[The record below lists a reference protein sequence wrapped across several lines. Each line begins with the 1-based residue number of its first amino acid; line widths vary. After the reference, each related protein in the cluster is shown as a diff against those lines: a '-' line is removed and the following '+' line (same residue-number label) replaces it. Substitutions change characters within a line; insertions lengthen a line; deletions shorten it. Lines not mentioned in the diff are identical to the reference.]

1 MRGLPQDLDPLASS
15 QDRPMRGIAEKTFLT
30 ERLPL
35 AIFLHASQRLHL
47 SNCELAKGGKV
58 QFIFSDPEHIGDQ
71 AELDFENG
79 ECVPAK
85 SLFASQTY
93 LRRRM
98 SDTLNRKD
106 DHRNNEYAYRR

>member
-1 MRGLPQDLDPLASS
+1 MEENG
-15 QDRPMRGIAEKTFLT
+15 TFCT

-35 AIFLHASQRLHL
+35 ATFLHASQRLRL
-47 SNCELAKGGKV
+47 SRCELVGDKM

-98 SDTLNRKD
+98 SDTVNENRKD
-106 DHRNNEYAYRR
+106 EYNRKLEYAYYRR

>member
-1 MRGLPQDLDPLASS
+1 MN
-15 QDRPMRGIAEKTFLT
+15 ETENTFLT

-35 AIFLHASQRLHL
+35 AIFLHSSQRLRL
-47 SNCELAKGGKV
+47 SRCELANGKV
-58 QFIFSDPEHIGDQ
+58 QFVFDDPEHKGDQ

-85 SLFASQTY
+85 SIFASQTY

-98 SDTLNRKD
+98 SDALNRKD
-106 DHRNNEYAYRR
+106 ENRKNEYAYTRR

>member
-1 MRGLPQDLDPLASS
+1 M
-15 QDRPMRGIAEKTFLT
+15 TFTT

-35 AIFLHASQRLHL
+35 AVYLHASHRLRL
-47 SNCELAKGGKV
+47 SCTELVGDKV
-58 QFIFSDPEHIGDQ
+58 QFVFEDPECVGDE

-79 ECVPAK
+79 ECVSAK

-98 SDTLNRKD
+98 SEVLNRKD
-106 DHRNNEYAYRR
+106 EYNRKPEYPHRSSR

>member
-1 MRGLPQDLDPLASS
+1 MENG
-15 QDRPMRGIAEKTFLT
+15 TFQT

-35 AIFLHASQRLHL
+35 AIFLHSSQKL
-47 SNCELAKGGKV
+47 SFSHCELVDAGKV
-58 QFIFSDPEHIGDQ
+58 QFVFTDPEHIGDQ

-98 SDTLNRKD
+98 TDALNRK
-106 DHRNNEYAYRR
+106 EYRKLENVYYRR

>member
-1 MRGLPQDLDPLASS
+1 MTNENP
-15 QDRPMRGIAEKTFLT
+15 TFLT

-35 AIFLHASQRLHL
+35 AIFLHASQRLRL
-47 SNCELAKGGKV
+47 SNCELAEGGKV
-58 QFIFSDPEHIGDQ
+58 QFVFSDPEQIGDQ
-71 AELDFENG
+71 AELAFENG

-98 SDTLNRKD
+98 SALNENRKD
-106 DHRNNEYAYRR
+106 EYNYNRKLEYAHYRR

>member
-1 MRGLPQDLDPLASS
+1 MKN
-15 QDRPMRGIAEKTFLT
+15 ENTFLT

-35 AIFLHASQRLHL
+35 AIFLHASQRLQL
-47 SNCELAKGGKV
+47 SRCELVGDSRGDPKV
-58 QFIFSDPEHIGDQ
+58 QFVFSDPQGIGDQ

-98 SDTLNRKD
+98 SDALNRKD
-106 DHRNNEYAYRR
+106 ENRNNYYAYRR

>member
-1 MRGLPQDLDPLASS
+1 MQN
-15 QDRPMRGIAEKTFLT
+15 TFST

-35 AIFLHASQRLHL
+35 AIFLHASQRLRL
-47 SNCELAKGGKV
+47 SNCELAEGGKV
-58 QFIFSDPEHIGDQ
+58 QFIFADPEHKGDQ

-79 ECVPAK
+79 ECIPAK

-98 SDTLNRKD
+98 SDALNRKD
-106 DHRNNEYAYRR
+106 NRNNEYAYHPR

>member
-1 MRGLPQDLDPLASS
+1 MKETG
-15 QDRPMRGIAEKTFLT
+15 TFVT

-35 AIFLHASQRLHL
+35 AIFLHATHRLRL
-47 SNCELAKGGKV
+47 SHCELAGDKV
-58 QFIFSDPEHIGDQ
+58 QFVFDDPEQKGDE
-71 AELDFENG
+71 AELAFENG

-98 SDTLNRKD
+98 SDALNRKD
-106 DHRNNEYAYRR
+106 EYRKNGYATYLR

>member
-1 MRGLPQDLDPLASS
+1 MTTETTED
-15 QDRPMRGIAEKTFLT
+15 TFLT

-35 AIFLHASQRLHL
+35 AIFLHASQRLRL
-47 SNCELAKGGKV
+47 SRCELVGDKV
-58 QFIFSDPEHIGDQ
+58 LFVFNDPEHLGDQ

-79 ECVPAK
+79 AQVSAK

-98 SDTLNRKD
+98 SALNRKD
-106 DHRNNEYAYRR
+106 EYNRKLGYAACCR

>member
-1 MRGLPQDLDPLASS
+1 VKS
-15 QDRPMRGIAEKTFLT
+15 EFVT

-35 AIFLHASQRLHL
+35 AIFLHASRRLHFVT
-47 SNCELAKGGKV
+47 CELVGPGKV
-58 QFIFSDPEHIGDQ
+58 QFVFADPEHTGYQ

-93 LRRRM
+93 LRRHM

-106 DHRNNEYAYRR
+106 EHNRNNEYAYRR

>member
-1 MRGLPQDLDPLASS
+1 MTN
-15 QDRPMRGIAEKTFLT
+15 EKTFLT

-35 AIFLHASQRLHL
+35 ATFLHATQRLRL
-47 SNCELAKGGKV
+47 SRCELFGDKV

-85 SLFASQTY
+85 ALFASQTY

-98 SDTLNRKD
+98 SDTLNENRKD
-106 DHRNNEYAYRR
+106 ENRKKLEYAYHRS

>member
-1 MRGLPQDLDPLASS
+1 MQSNENHFAT
-15 QDRPMRGIAEKTFLT
+15 Q
-30 ERLPL
+30 RLPV
-35 AIFLHASQRLHL
+35 AIFLHATSRLRL
-47 SNCELAKGGKV
+47 SHCELVGDKV
-58 QFIFSDPEHIGDQ
+58 QFVFDDPDHTGDQ

-98 SDTLNRKD
+98 SDALNRKD
-106 DHRNNEYAYRR
+106 NRRLGYAYHRR

>member
-1 MRGLPQDLDPLASS
+1 MTNENA
-15 QDRPMRGIAEKTFLT
+15 TFLT

-35 AIFLHASQRLHL
+35 ATFLHASQRLRL
-47 SNCELAKGGKV
+47 SRCELVGDKV

-93 LRRRM
+93 LRRRI
-98 SDTLNRKD
+98 SDTLSENRSENRKD
-106 DHRNNEYAYRR
+106 KYNRKLEYAYHRS

>member
-1 MRGLPQDLDPLASS
+1 MQN
-15 QDRPMRGIAEKTFLT
+15 IFIT

-35 AIFLHASQRLHL
+35 AVFLHASQRLRL
-47 SNCELAKGGKV
+47 SNCELAEGGKV
-58 QFIFSDPEHIGDQ
+58 QFVFADPEHTGDQ

-85 SLFASQTY
+85 SLFASQTF

-98 SDTLNRKD
+98 SDALNRKD
-106 DHRNNEYAYRR
+106 NRNNEYVYLHR

>member
-1 MRGLPQDLDPLASS
+1 MEENGTSID
-15 QDRPMRGIAEKTFLT
+15 GTFQT

-35 AIFLHASQRLHL
+35 AIFLHSSQRLRFSH
-47 SNCELAKGGKV
+47 CELVGAGKV
-58 QFIFSDPEHIGDQ
+58 QFIFDDPEQKGDE
-71 AELDFENG
+71 AELAFENG

-98 SDTLNRKD
+98 SDALNRKD
-106 DHRNNEYAYRR
+106 EYRKNGYATYLR

>member
-1 MRGLPQDLDPLASS
+1 MTN
-15 QDRPMRGIAEKTFLT
+15 EKFFLT

-35 AIFLHASQRLHL
+35 AIFLHASQRLRL
-47 SNCELAKGGKV
+47 SHAEAEGGRV
-58 QFIFSDPEHIGDQ
+58 QFIFDDPEHLGDQ
-71 AELDFENG
+71 GELAFENG

-98 SDTLNRKD
+98 SDALNRCNRKD
-106 DHRNNEYAYRR
+106 NRRTEYADYRR

>member
-1 MRGLPQDLDPLASS
+1 VPS
-15 QDRPMRGIAEKTFLT
+15 EKTFLT

-35 AIFLHASQRLHL
+35 AIFLHASQRLRL
-47 SNCELAKGGKV
+47 SNCELAEGGKV
-58 QFIFSDPEHIGDQ
+58 QFIFDDPEHKGDQ

-98 SDTLNRKD
+98 SDTLNENRKD
-106 DHRNNEYAYRR
+106 KSNRKLEYAYYRR

>member
-1 MRGLPQDLDPLASS
+1 MQN
-15 QDRPMRGIAEKTFLT
+15 IFIT

-35 AIFLHASQRLHL
+35 AVFLHASQRLRL
-47 SNCELAKGGKV
+47 SNCELAEGGKV
-58 QFIFSDPEHIGDQ
+58 QFTFADPEHKGDQ

-79 ECVPAK
+79 ERVPAK

-98 SDTLNRKD
+98 SDALNRKD
-106 DHRNNEYAYRR
+106 EYNRKLEYAYHRS

>member
-1 MRGLPQDLDPLASS
+1 MTNENPVF
-15 QDRPMRGIAEKTFLT
+15 IT

-35 AIFLHASQRLHL
+35 AIFLHATQRLQL
-47 SNCELAKGGKV
+47 SRCDRVGGKV

-79 ECVPAK
+79 ESVPAK

-93 LRRRM
+93 LRRKM
-98 SDTLNRKD
+98 NDTLENRKD
-106 DHRNNEYAYRR
+106 NRKLEYAYYRR

>member
-1 MRGLPQDLDPLASS
+1 M
-15 QDRPMRGIAEKTFLT
+15 INENTFIT

-35 AIFLHASQRLHL
+35 AIFLHASQKLPL
-47 SNCELAKGGKV
+47 SHCELVADKV
-58 QFIFSDPEHIGDQ
+58 QFVFSDPEGIGDK

-79 ECVPAK
+79 ESVPAK

-98 SDTLNRKD
+98 SGVLNRKD
-106 DHRNNEYAYRR
+106 ENRNNEYGARAL

>member
-1 MRGLPQDLDPLASS
+1 MEENG
-15 QDRPMRGIAEKTFLT
+15 TFYT

-35 AIFLHASQRLHL
+35 ATFLHASQRLRL
-47 SNCELAKGGKV
+47 SHCELVGDKV

-79 ECVPAK
+79 ECVAAK

-98 SDTLNRKD
+98 SDTLNENRKD
-106 DHRNNEYAYRR
+106 ESNRKLEYAYHRS